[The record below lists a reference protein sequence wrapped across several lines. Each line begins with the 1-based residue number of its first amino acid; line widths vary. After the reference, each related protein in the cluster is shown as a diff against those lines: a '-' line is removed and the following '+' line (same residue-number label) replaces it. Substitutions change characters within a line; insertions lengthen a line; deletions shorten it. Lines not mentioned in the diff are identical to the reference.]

1 MCGSGKEK
9 EPTHITP
16 TNKRENEV
24 TSERLTF
31 PFPYCSLPRL
41 FHRNLLIGE
50 KTWQGRERKG
60 LVREANEEK
69 RMKRG
74 NGPSVNLLA
83 LSLPISF
90 SPIHESMR
98 VIKGEN
104 RDGDVR
110 NEGREASREWREVT
124 LGAGPPNRFSCPMT
138 AYVRAKRRAGY
149 SLVSVSF

>member
-1 MCGSGKEK
+1 M
-9 EPTHITP
+9 
-16 TNKRENEV
+16 
-24 TSERLTF
+24 
-31 PFPYCSLPRL
+31 
-41 FHRNLLIGE
+41 
-50 KTWQGRERKG
+50 
-60 LVREANEEK
+60 REANEEK

-110 NEGREASREWREVT
+110 NEGREASRE
-124 LGAGPPNRFSCPMT
+124 
-138 AYVRAKRRAGY
+138 
-149 SLVSVSF
+149 